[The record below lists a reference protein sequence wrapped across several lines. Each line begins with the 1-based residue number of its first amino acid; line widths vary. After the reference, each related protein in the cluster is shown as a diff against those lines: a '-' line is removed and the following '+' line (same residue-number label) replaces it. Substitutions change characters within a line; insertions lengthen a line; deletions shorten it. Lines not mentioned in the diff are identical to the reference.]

1 MDLWAR
7 LSRLHPV
14 ASDTVSKQAWVVI
27 QGLFVTFLWS
37 SSYVL
42 ITIGLEEIPALTFAG
57 LRYAFAAGVLLL
69 LFVYSGQYQSVR
81 RFSRSELGFLVG
93 LGLLLYAVTQG
104 AQFIA
109 LQYLR
114 AATVSL
120 ILSFTPAVVA
130 LTAIPLL
137 NERLSVHQ
145 WGWIAVLL
153 GGVGIYFHPFNL
165 HAAAIIGIGVMIV
178 GLLANA
184 FSAILGR
191 WFNRDKRFT
200 PLTVTT
206 VSMGIGSVVLLTTG
220 VTVQGLPTL
229 SLQSWAIVIWLAV
242 VNTAFAFTLWNRTLQ
257 TLSVTESSV
266 INNTMLVQVALLGWI
281 FLGETIGPLELVG
294 LALVMVGAIA
304 VQLSD

>member
-1 MDLWAR
+1 MDLLAR

-14 ASDTVSKQAWVVI
+14 ASDTVSKRAWVVI
-27 QGLFVTFLWS
+27 QALFVTFLWS

-57 LRYAFAAGVLLL
+57 LRYAFAAAALLL
-69 LFVYSGQYQSVR
+69 LFVYSGQYRSVR
-81 RFSRSELGFLVG
+81 RFSRRELGFLVG
-93 LGLLLYAVTQG
+93 LGLLLYTVTQG
-104 AQFIA
+104 AQFVA

-145 WGWIAVLL
+145 WGWIVMLL

-165 HAAAIIGIGVMIV
+165 RTAAIVGIGVMIV

-191 WFNRDKRFT
+191 WFNRDKRVT

-206 VSMGIGSVVLLTTG
+206 VSMGIGSAVLLTTG
-220 VTVQGLPTL
+220 VTVQGLPAL

-257 TLSVTESSV
+257 TLSATESSV
-266 INNTMLVQVALLGWI
+266 INNTMVVQVALLGWV
-281 FLGETIGPLELVG
+281 FLGESIGPLELVG